1 VLIYNADLAPEVP
14 DNTDEWIAQLRT
26 LTDPESGRYG
36 LVYNQAEPYWIIPW
50 IGGYGG
56 WPVDEQGNPTLDTK
70 AVVDALRFVQ
80 DLKLVHRVVPDSA
93 DYDTA
98 FDLFRSGQAAYI
110 IDGRWNLASYLD
122 SDLKLGVK
130 ALPIVSSSGSR
141 PSPMAAGKHW
151 FISSHSTGKQR
162 EAAIRFA
169 DFMTS
174 AHAQEAWL
182 TRMGRLPSNRETLE
196 LARNGAD
203 PVVAGAAG
211 QLLHT
216 RGLPPTQTMPCI
228 WRAMAPPL
236 EALMTGGDSP
246 EAAAATMQADAER
259 CVEELE
265 ALVTPEPG

>member
-1 VLIYNADLAPEVP
+1 M
-14 DNTDEWIAQLRT
+14 
-26 LTDPESGRYG
+26 
-36 LVYNQAEPYWIIPW
+36 
-50 IGGYGG
+50 
-56 WPVDEQGNPTLDTK
+56 
-70 AVVDALRFVQ
+70 VDALRFVQ

-110 IDGRWNLASYLD
+110 IDGRWNLDSYLG
-122 SDLKLGVK
+122 SGLKIGVK
-130 ALPIVSSSGSR
+130 ALPIVSRTGLR

-151 FISSHSTGKQR
+151 FINSQSTGVQR

-174 AHAQEAWL
+174 APVQEAWL

-203 PVVAGAAG
+203 PLVAGAAG

-216 RGLPPTQTMPCI
+216 RGLPPTQAMPCI
-228 WRAMAPPL
+228 WRAMAP
-236 EALMTGGDSP
+236 ALGQLMVGSSSP
-246 EAAAATMQADAER
+246 EEAAAAMQADAER

-265 ALVTPEPG
+265 RLAIPERP